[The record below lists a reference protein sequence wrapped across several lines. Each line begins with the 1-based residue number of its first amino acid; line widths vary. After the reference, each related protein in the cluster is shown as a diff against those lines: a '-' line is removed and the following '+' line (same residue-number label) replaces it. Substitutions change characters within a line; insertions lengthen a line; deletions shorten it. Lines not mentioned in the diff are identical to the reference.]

1 MLAPGGVS
9 DFHIDV
15 FRGLNVSGPC
25 IHTSINGCVWN
36 SWPPR
41 MSVAALEWVTN
52 WCFFKASFSEHLAV
66 HAAAAELPSG
76 LGAIVFPGSSGAG
89 KSTLAATLMLEG
101 WRLLSDEVA
110 LYDMSQKCLF
120 GLGRPTILKG
130 KSIDL
135 IQKQYPDTARFG
147 PVMRMK
153 DPPVPITHLCPTE
166 ETAEISGAD
175 FSPAAF
181 IFPQRKV
188 GASPSLSRV
197 SPEVVFSAIS
207 QFGLNF
213 RERGKAGFVAAC
225 HLARE
230 CPGYDLVYENAGDAE
245 SLLRKMDASGAFVAT
260 SNTEDLVV
268 IPSTQAASASSPL
281 SDAVA
286 GQSCVSVGD
295 QVQGEF
301 SANSIHGGYSE
312 SVSVTWH
319 TVKALA
325 EGLRD
330 PRGFA
335 NVGMSEWDRLLLLGE
350 HLQILGPLG
359 VGLERASL
367 LDVLPTRVRSRFLQ
381 QGQQAA
387 LAKKNVEFEI
397 LHLRHVAERAN
408 VQPVLLKGA
417 AYLAC
422 GARCGWGR
430 VTRDVDILVA
440 ENEIDGLV
448 SEMCKAGYSRDAE
461 LSDRHVA
468 YYKKWLHEVPAMKHS
483 YRRFEVDL
491 HFRLLPKCD
500 PQSFD
505 CGAFIQRSV
514 SYGDE
519 SIFRVLDRIDQAIHS
534 IINLG
539 RTGEFQRGFRDTWD
553 LCCLIEGDALSPN
566 VEGCFDWDE
575 FAKRVLGLRLGRI
588 AACVLCLAVELHSV
602 SVPDSLIK
610 EISGATR
617 ERVSKSRLY
626 RTMKKAALPDER
638 NLFPGS
644 RQFALWAMEHYPL
657 PKAKTWLDP
666 LTWTKRISFLRDA

>member
-1 MLAPGGVS
+1 
-9 DFHIDV
+9 
-15 FRGLNVSGPC
+15 
-25 IHTSINGCVWN
+25 
-36 SWPPR
+36 

-76 LGAIVFPGSSGAG
+76 LGAIVLPGASGAG

-110 LYDMSQKCLF
+110 LYDMSQKCFF

-135 IQKQYPDTARFG
+135 IKKNYPDTANFG

-166 ETAEISGAD
+166 GTAEISGAD
-175 FSPAAF
+175 FTPAAF

-188 GASPSLSRV
+188 GASPSLARV
-197 SPEVVFSAIS
+197 SPEAVFSAVS

-213 RERGKAGFVAAC
+213 RERGKAGFMAAC
-225 HLARE
+225 QLARE
-230 CPGYDLVYENAGDAE
+230 CPGYNLVYENAVDAE
-245 SLLRKMDASGAFVAT
+245 SLLRQMDASGAFAAAR
-260 SNTEDLVV
+260 NTAESVV
-268 IPSTQAASASSPL
+268 IPSTQAINVVTPL

-286 GQSCVSVGD
+286 GNSCGSAGD
-295 QVQGEF
+295 QVHGEVT
-301 SANSIHGGYSE
+301 ANSINGGHSE
-312 SVSVTWH
+312 SVLITSH
-319 TVKALA
+319 AVKALA

-330 PRGFA
+330 PRGLVNFS
-335 NVGMSEWDRLLLLGE
+335 MSEWDRLLLLGD

-359 VGLERASL
+359 AAVERASL
-367 LDVLPTRVRSRFLQ
+367 LDVLAAPVRSRLLQ
-381 QGQQAA
+381 QTQHAD
-387 LAKKNVEFEI
+387 LAKRNVDFEL
-397 LHLRHVAERAN
+397 LHLRYVAERVK

-417 AYLAC
+417 AYLAS
-422 GARCGWGR
+422 GVRCGWGR

-440 ENEIDGLV
+440 ENEIDRLV
-448 SEMCKAGYSRDAE
+448 SEMCKAGYSRDSE

-500 PQSFD
+500 PLSFD
-505 CGAFIQRSV
+505 CGEFIQRSIP
-514 SYGDE
+514 YGDE
-519 SIFRVLDRIDQAIHS
+519 STFRVLDRIDQAIHS

-553 LCCLIEGDALSPN
+553 LCRLIEGDDLSPN
-566 VEGCFDWDE
+566 VEGCFDWDD
-575 FAKRVLGLRLGRI
+575 FARRVSGLGLGNI
-588 AACVLCLAVELHSV
+588 AACVLCLAVELHAAP
-602 SVPDSLIK
+602 VPDSLI
-610 EISGATR
+610 EAISGATR
-617 ERVSKSRLY
+617 DRVCDKRLY
-626 RTMKKAALPDER
+626 RMMKKAALPDER
-638 NLFPGS
+638 SLFPVP